1 MPDLAD
7 ILELVDATSDI
18 LAARVPA
25 EGPAVIRWGSQLVVR
40 EGQCALFL
48 RDGRA
53 MALFEPG
60 RHVLTTQTV
69 AGLTGFVAGLA
80 FDGASPFR
88 AEVVFVG
95 RQLFRDLRWG
105 TPEPVYIPD
114 PVLLQI
120 PVRAN
125 GRFAIR
131 VSDPT
136 VFVPKVVGSRP
147 VFRQRD
153 LEEFLRAQ
161 YLVSALTDAL
171 ASLGRPFVELP
182 RFTRE
187 LGTGVRAILGPEFA
201 ALGLELTDLSV
212 NSVTTTE
219 EIQAT
224 LNGNAKIAS
233 EAFAKA
239 KGTQYD
245 LEARAAGATAL
256 QQAGTSYREVGTTD
270 ALGEL
275 ASNVGAAGGGGS
287 ALDAG
292 VSLGAA
298 MLVPQMMQGM
308 LRPEAAAAGGA
319 PAAADVDPVVRLK
332 QLKEL
337 LDAGALTQE
346 EYEAKKAE
354 WLKRL

>member
-7 ILELVDATSDI
+7 VLEFVDPAGDV
-18 LAARVPA
+18 LAARVPSD
-25 EGPAVIRWGSQLVVR
+25 GPAVIRWGSQLVVR

-53 MALFEPG
+53 MQLFEPG

-69 AGLTGFVAGLA
+69 AGITGFVAGLA
-80 FDGASPFR
+80 YGGETPFR

-114 PVLLQI
+114 PVLLQV

-131 VSDPT
+131 VADPT
-136 VFVPKVVGSRP
+136 VFVPKVVGTRP

-171 ASLGRPFVELP
+171 ASLGKPFVELP
-182 RFTRE
+182 RWARE
-187 LGTGVRAILGPEFA
+187 LGAGVRAILGPEFA

-224 LNGNAKIAS
+224 LNGNARIAS

-239 KGTQYD
+239 RGTEYD
-245 LEARAAGATAL
+245 LRARAAGAEAL
-256 QQAGTSYREVGTTD
+256 KTAGTSYREVGTTD
-270 ALGEL
+270 ALKEL
-275 ASNVGAAGGGGS
+275 AANVGEGGGGS
-287 ALDAG
+287 ARDAG
-292 VSLGAA
+292 VSRGAA
-298 MLVPQMMQGM
+298 LLVPHMMQGL
-308 LRPEAAAAGGA
+308 LRPASAAGTPA
-319 PAAADVDPVVRLK
+319 PASPDVDPVVRLK

>member
-7 ILELVDATSDI
+7 ILEFVDATGDV
-18 LAARVPA
+18 LAARMPT
-25 EGPAVIRWGSQLVVR
+25 EGPAVIRWGSQLIVR
-40 EGQCALFL
+40 EGQSALFL
-48 RDGRA
+48 RDGRS
-53 MALFEPG
+53 MQVFEPG

-80 FDGASPFR
+80 YDGETPFR

-136 VFVPKVVGSRP
+136 VFVPKVVGTRP

-171 ASLGRPFVELP
+171 SSLGKPFVELP

-245 LEARAAGATAL
+245 LQARAAGAEAL
-256 QQAGTSYREVGTTD
+256 RNAGTSYREVGATD
-270 ALGEL
+270 ALKEL
-275 ASNVGAAGGGGS
+275 AGNVGAAGGEAS
-287 ALDAG
+287 PLDAG
-292 VSLGAA
+292 VALGAA
-298 MLVPQMMQGM
+298 MLVPRMMQGM
-308 LRPEAAAAGGA
+308 LKPDAVPA
-319 PAAADVDPVVRLK
+319 PPDVDPVVRLK

-337 LDAGALTQE
+337 LDVGALTQE

>member
-7 ILELVDATSDI
+7 ILELVDATGDV
-18 LAARVPA
+18 LAARIPSD
-25 EGPAVIRWGSQLVVR
+25 GPAVIRWGSQLVVR

-53 MALFEPG
+53 MQLFEPG

-69 AGLTGFVAGLA
+69 AGITGFVAGLA
-80 FDGASPFR
+80 YGGETPFR

-131 VSDPT
+131 VADPT
-136 VFVPKVVGSRP
+136 VFVPKVVGTRP

-171 ASLGRPFVELP
+171 ASLGKPFVELP
-182 RFTRE
+182 RYARE
-187 LGTGVRAILGPEFA
+187 LGACFRAILGPEFA

-224 LNGNAKIAS
+224 LNGNARIAS

-239 KGTQYD
+239 RGTEYD
-245 LEARAAGATAL
+245 LRARAAGAEAL
-256 QQAGTSYREVGTTD
+256 KTAGTSYREVGATD
-270 ALGEL
+270 AMKEL
-275 ASNVGAAGGGGS
+275 AANVGEGGGGS

-308 LRPEAAAAGGA
+308 LRPDAAAGASA
-319 PAAADVDPVVRLK
+319 PSAAEADPVVRLK

>member
-1 MPDLAD
+1 M
-7 ILELVDATSDI
+7 
-18 LAARVPA
+18 
-25 EGPAVIRWGSQLVVR
+25 AV
-40 EGQCALFL
+40 
-48 RDGRA
+48 
-53 MALFEPG
+53 FEAG
-60 RHVLTTQTV
+60 RHVLTTQNV
-69 AGLTGFVAGLA
+69 AGLTRLVAGLA
-80 FDGASPFR
+80 YDGQTPFR

-136 VFVPKVVGSRP
+136 VFVPKVVGARP

-171 ASLGRPFVELP
+171 ASLNKPFVELP
-182 RFTRE
+182 RYARE
-187 LGTGVRAILGPEFA
+187 LGLGVRAILGPEFA

-219 EIQAT
+219 EVQAT

-233 EAFAKA
+233 EAFARA
-239 KGTQYD
+239 RGTEYD
-245 LEARAAGATAL
+245 LRARAAGAEAL
-256 QQAGTSYREVGTTD
+256 KSAGTTYREVGTTD
-270 ALGEL
+270 ALKEL
-275 ASNVGAAGGGGS
+275 AGSVGAAGGGGS
-287 ALDAG
+287 ALGAG

-298 MLVPQMMQGM
+298 MLVPQMMSEM
-308 LRPEAAAAGGA
+308 LKPDAAPGTAQPE
-319 PAAADVDPVVRLK
+319 VDPVVRLK

-337 LDAGALTQE
+337 LDAGALTAD
-346 EYEAKKAE
+346 EYETKKAE
-354 WLKRL
+354 WLRRL

>member
-1 MPDLAD
+1 MPELAD
-7 ILELVDATSDI
+7 ILEFVDALGDV
-18 LAARVPA
+18 LAVRVPSD
-25 EGPAVIRWGSQLVVR
+25 GPAVIRWGSQLVVR

-53 MALFEPG
+53 MQLFEPG

-80 FDGASPFR
+80 YGGETPFR

-95 RQLFRDLRWG
+95 RHLFRDLRWG

-114 PVLLQI
+114 PVLLQV

-131 VSDPT
+131 VADPT
-136 VFVPKVVGSRP
+136 VFVPKVVGTRP

-182 RFTRE
+182 RYTRE
-187 LGTGVRAILGPEFA
+187 LGAGVRAILGPEFE

-224 LNGNAKIAS
+224 LNGNARIAS

-239 KGTQYD
+239 RGTEYD
-245 LEARAAGATAL
+245 LRARAAGAEAL
-256 QQAGTSYREVGTTD
+256 KTAGTSYREVGATD
-270 ALGEL
+270 ALKEL
-275 ASNVGAAGGGGS
+275 AANVGEGGGGS

-308 LRPEAAAAGGA
+308 LRPEAAAGA
-319 PAAADVDPVVRLK
+319 PAPAATEADPVVRLK